1 MDTRLRFG
9 VFLAPFHPPG
19 ENPTLALQRDL
30 ELIQHL
36 DRLGYDEAWIGEH
49 HSAGTEIIASPEIFI
64 AVAAERTRQIKL
76 GTGVVSLSYHNPL
89 WVAERIVLLDHL
101 TRGRVMLGVGPG
113 SLPTDAA
120 MIGVSQADTRELMEQ
135 SLDVIIA
142 LLRTEEPV
150 TFKNSRWDL
159 REARLHLRPYSN
171 PLFDVAVAAVASP
184 GGPRLAGKYGVGLLS
199 IGATQAAGFDA
210 LALHWDVMEERARTF
225 GTTVDRAK
233 WRLVGLVHCAE
244 TEEQAYRDV
253 EFGIEQWF
261 TYFQQVA
268 AFPQMAV
275 NGTNRR
281 EMIEFVN
288 ASGLGAIGTPDQCAA
303 QIDRLIAQSNGGFGA
318 YLMLAHEW
326 ANPEATRRN
335 YELIAR
341 YVMPR
346 FQGQAHSTL
355 AAKARAEA
363 ARPEL
368 AAQQAQAVKAMTDK
382 HRAELSARQVPDR

>member
-1 MDTRLRFG
+1 MSTRLRFG
-9 VFLAPFHPPG
+9 IFLAPFHPPG
-19 ENPTLALQRDL
+19 QTPTVALERDL
-30 ELIQHL
+30 DLIQHL
-36 DRLGYDEAWIGEH
+36 DKLGYDEAWIGEH
-49 HSAGTEIIASPEIFI
+49 HSAGSEIIASPEIFI
-64 AVAAERTRQIKL
+64 AVAAERTRHIRL

-120 MIGVSQADTRELMEQ
+120 MIGVAQAETRELMEQ
-135 SLDVIIA
+135 SVDVMLQ
-142 LLRTEEPV
+142 LLRSDEPV

-184 GGPRLAGKYGVGLLS
+184 GGPRVAGKHGVGLLS
-199 IGATQAAGFDA
+199 IGATQSAGFDA
-210 LALHWDVMEERARTF
+210 LAMHWDVMEERARTF

-244 TEEQAYRDV
+244 TKEQAFRDV

-261 TYFQQVA
+261 KYFQTVA

-275 NGTNRR
+275 TGNNVR
-281 EMIEFVN
+281 EMIDFVN
-288 ASGLGAIGTPDQCAA
+288 GSGLGAIGTPDMCGE
-303 QIDRLIAQSNGGFGA
+303 QIERLVRQSNGGFGA

-326 ANPEATRRN
+326 ATPEATRRN

-341 YVMPR
+341 HVMPQ
-346 FQGQAHSTL
+346 FQGQASSTL
-355 AAKARAEA
+355 QAKARAEV
-363 ARPEL
+363 ARPDL
-368 AAQQAQAVKAMTDK
+368 AAQQARAVQAMSEK
-382 HRAELSARQVPDR
+382 HQAEVAAQVGS